1 VTDPLVQY
9 LLEAARGRTE
19 WRVQDPVTRAYC
31 IAFDGWHGGERAARQ
46 WLADEIRKYPKSQF
60 AGYEV
65 AEIVVFDDR
74 DKLMQQAARRIEA
87 LLDHRSILRDSAKD
101 VIAVAEESDIP
112 EPYCIARLRHAIAA
126 TETVGPS
133 EIGSLTPHPS
143 LSASSSAVVREN
155 AKAREGGK

>member
-9 LLEAARGRTE
+9 LRDAACGRTE

-101 VIAVAEESDIP
+101 VIAWCDANPPAGEAL
-112 EPYCIARLRHAIAA
+112 YCIARLRHAIPA
-126 TETVGPS
+126 TEDGQ
-133 EIGSLTPHPS
+133 
-143 LSASSSAVVREN
+143 
-155 AKAREGGK
+155 

>member
-1 VTDPLVQY
+1 VTK
-9 LLEAARGRTE
+9 
-19 WRVQDPVTRAYC
+19 AYC
-31 IAFDGWHGGERAARQ
+31 IAFDGWQGERSARQ
-46 WLADEIRKYPKSQF
+46 WLADEIRQRPQGIF
-60 AGYEV
+60 AADEV
-65 AEIVVFDDR
+65 AEVVVFDDR
-74 DKLMQQAARRIEA
+74 DKLMQQAARRIQT
-87 LLDHRSILRDSAKD
+87 LLSHLSILRDSAKD